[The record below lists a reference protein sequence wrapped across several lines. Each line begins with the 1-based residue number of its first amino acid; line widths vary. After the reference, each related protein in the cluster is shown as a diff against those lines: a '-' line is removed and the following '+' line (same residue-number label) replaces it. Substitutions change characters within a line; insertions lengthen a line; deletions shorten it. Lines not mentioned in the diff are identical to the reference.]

1 MRAPEKRFAIIL
13 FVAILLPS
21 IVYSAYEFTK
31 LNQNEEQILQI
42 YNSQLEAVLFS
53 INQYSEDVLTS
64 WAVKLRNALSAG
76 KTEDINHT
84 LSDFLKDKPPVK
96 YISIISGTS
105 NYIYPPSRSDSLYG
119 LLDSVIQL
127 RRPKLD
133 RLKIF
138 LKQGYAKLEP
148 FYIPLDTPLVSL
160 YFVPDTLNGSNLLYG
175 ILLQPENFVRDILK
189 NKVQQVAGNDFT
201 IPIINGVRD
210 SIIAGPDSLFASQFT
225 IRKELWFLPGYFIG
239 ISPKGKTIDELV
251 YERAW
256 RSYALIF
263 VLNLV
268 IVIGVWVVFRNI
280 KKALELVQLKS
291 DFVSNVSHELRTPLA
306 LISMFSETL
315 ELGRVR
321 NEDRK
326 QEYYKILSQEAE
338 RLSKIVNRLLN
349 FSQTEAGKRIY
360 NFDYVNVSDVCSKI
374 YETYKFHLEHN
385 GFSFK
390 YIEGENLP
398 LIVADH
404 EALSE
409 AVINLID
416 NATKYS
422 HDRKQIELITGQNNI
437 GIYIEVRDQGIGI
450 REKNRKK
457 IFDKFFRE
465 TTGSVH
471 NTKGAGLGLSLVK
484 HIMENHRGKIE
495 LFSTFGRGSMF
506 KLLFP
511 FKANQKLQQ
520 SIKNGIQDD
529 KNSNS

>member
-1 MRAPEKRFAIIL
+1 MRTPENRFAIIL

-21 IVYSAYEFTK
+21 IMYSAYEFTK

-64 WAVKLRNALSAG
+64 WAVKLRNALSSG
-76 KTEDINHT
+76 RTDEVNVT
-84 LSDFLKDKPPVK
+84 LNDFLKDKPPVK

-105 NYIYPPSRSDSLYG
+105 NYIYPPSRSDSLYR
-119 LLDSVIQL
+119 LVDSVIQL

-133 RLKIF
+133 RLKVF
-138 LKQGYAKLEP
+138 LKQGYSKLEP
-148 FYIPLDTPLVSL
+148 FYVPLDTPLVSL

-175 ILLQPENFVRDILK
+175 ILIQPENFVRDILK

-201 IPIINGVRD
+201 IPVINGVRD
-210 SIIAGPDSLFASQFT
+210 SIIAGPDSLLASQFT
-225 IRKELWFLPGYFIG
+225 IRKELWFLPGYYIG

-263 VLNLV
+263 ILNLV
-268 IVIGVWVVFRNI
+268 IIVGVWVVFKNI
-280 KKALELVQLKS
+280 KKAFELVRLKS

-321 NEDRK
+321 SDSRRE
-326 QEYYKILSQEAE
+326 EYYKIISQEAQ

-349 FSQTEAGKRIY
+349 FSQTEAGKRKY
-360 NFDYVNVSDVCSKI
+360 HFDYVDVNDVCAKV

-385 GFSFK
+385 GFKFSYF
-390 YIEGENLP
+390 EGKDIP
-398 LIVADH
+398 VIIADY

-409 AVINLID
+409 TVINLID
-416 NATKYS
+416 NAAKYS
-422 HDRKQIELITGQNNI
+422 RDKKNIELHTGYSES
-437 GIYIEVRDQGIGI
+437 GVFIEVRDQGIGI
-450 REKNRKK
+450 KEKHQKK
-457 IFDKFFRE
+457 IFEKFYRE
-465 TTGSVH
+465 NTGPVH

-484 HIMENHRGKIE
+484 HIMEDHKGKIE
-495 LFSTFGRGSMF
+495 LFSTYGRGSMF
-506 KLLFP
+506 RLLFP
-511 FKANQKLQQ
+511 LKANQKLQQ
-520 SIKNGIQDD
+520 SLNNGIEND
-529 KNSNS
+529 KDINS

>member
-1 MRAPEKRFAIIL
+1 MKAPEKRFAIIL

-31 LNQNEEQILQI
+31 LNQSEEQITQI

-64 WAVKLRNALSAG
+64 WAVKLRNALSSRS
-76 KTEDINHT
+76 TEEINLT
-84 LSDFLKDKPPVK
+84 LNDFLKDKPPVK

-105 NYIYPPSRSDSLYG
+105 NYIYPPSPSDSLYRH
-119 LLDSVIQL
+119 LDSVIQL

-133 RLKIF
+133 RLKVF

-175 ILLQPENFVRDILK
+175 VLIQPENFVRDILK
-189 NKVQQVAGNDFT
+189 NKIQQVAGNDFT
-201 IPIINGVRD
+201 IPVINGVKD
-210 SIIAGPDSLFASQFT
+210 SIVAGPDSLLASQFS
-225 IRKELWFLPGYFIG
+225 IRKELWFLPGYYIG
-239 ISPKGKTIDELV
+239 ISPKGKSIDELV

-268 IVIGVWVVFRNI
+268 IVIGVLVVFRNI
-280 KKALELVQLKS
+280 RKALELVQLKS

-315 ELGRVR
+315 ELGRIR
-321 NEDRK
+321 NESRRN
-326 QEYYKILSQEAE
+326 EYYKIISQEAQ

-349 FSQTEAGKRIY
+349 FSQTESGKRKY
-360 NFDYVNVSDVCSKI
+360 HFEYVDMNDVCLKV
-374 YETYKFHLEHN
+374 YETYKFHLENN
-385 GFSFK
+385 GFTFK
-390 YIEGENLP
+390 Y
-398 LIVADH
+398 VAGKDIPVVIADY
-404 EALSE
+404 EAIAE

-416 NATKYS
+416 NASKYS
-422 HDRKQIELITGQNNI
+422 KDRKNIELHTGHNDS
-437 GIYIEVRDQGIGI
+437 GVYIEVRDQGIGI
-450 REKNRKK
+450 KEKHQTRIFEKFYREN
-457 IFDKFFRE
+457 
-465 TTGSVH
+465 TGPVH

-484 HIMENHRGKIE
+484 HIMLDHKGKIE
-495 LFSTFGRGSMF
+495 LFSTYGRGSMF
-506 KLLFP
+506 RLLFP
-511 FKANQKLQQ
+511 LKNNQKLQNLLRNGEDHG
-520 SIKNGIQDD
+520 KNTD
-529 KNSNS
+529 S

>member
-13 FVAILLPS
+13 FLAILLPS
-21 IVYSAYEFTK
+21 IIFSVYEFTK

-76 KTEDINHT
+76 RTDEVQFT
-84 LSDFLKDKPPVK
+84 LNDFMKDKPPVK

-105 NYIYPPSRSDSLYG
+105 NYIYPPSSSDSLYK

-138 LKQGYAKLEP
+138 LKQGYSKLEP

-189 NKVQQVAGNDFT
+189 NKVQQVAGTDFT
-201 IPIINGVRD
+201 IPVINGVRD
-210 SIIAGPDSLFASQFT
+210 SIIAGPDSLLASQFT
-225 IRKELWFLPGYFIG
+225 IRKELWFLPGYYIG

-268 IVIGVWVVFRNI
+268 IMIGVWVVFKNI
-280 KKALELVQLKS
+280 KKALELVRLKS

-321 NEDRK
+321 NDSKR
-326 QEYYKILSQEAE
+326 QEYYKIISQEAN

-349 FSQTEAGKRIY
+349 FSQTEAGKRTY
-360 NFDYVNVSDVCSKI
+360 HFDHVDVNDVCRKVN
-374 YETYKFHLEHN
+374 ETYKFHLEHN

-390 YIEGENLP
+390 YVEGKDVP
-398 LIVADH
+398 VIAADY

-416 NATKYS
+416 NASKYS
-422 HDRKQIELITGQNNI
+422 KDRKFIELHTGHSESSVF
-437 GIYIEVRDQGIGI
+437 IEVRDQGIGI
-450 REKNRKK
+450 KEKNQKK
-457 IFDKFFRE
+457 IFDKFYRE

-484 HIMENHRGKIE
+484 HIMENHKGKIE
-495 LFSTFGRGSMF
+495 LFSTYGRGSMF
-506 KLLFP
+506 RLVFP
-511 FKANQKLQQ
+511 LKTNLKLQQ
-520 SIKNGIQDD
+520 LIKNGVSDD
-529 KNSNS
+529 KDIDS